1 MSTDQIATVDTPRD
15 ARISRPE
22 IDYSLVADGLLFR
35 APLHRC
41 RYLGTTRMK
50 QPRWLKENA
59 GNFWRLEDLK
69 EAPAWLERPIENQ
82 NARVAPALPIVEP
95 PLSDIRNGSDDPA
108 VPVAD
113 LLPDDCSSPYQPT
126 LPPTPAKPSFSSE
139 STQAELKPRGEAV
152 VSEVKQPQTGTD
164 PVGAMGCKQDYSDA
178 RCSKRQ
184 KARAERPKAD
194 RRLSPERFKR
204 MQIVLET
211 LRECPIYCYAA
222 HKAGVHRKTVEYWL
236 KCSEAGDDGYDIEW
250 EGFIWRFHDH
260 CTIAIDEA
268 RDRLILSAWEVAF
281 GVRFK
286 TDESGNFIEE
296 VVGPPNPKMIRFLL
310 ELRWPEKWGKN
321 PKTDRPQTGGVI
333 VIGDVT
339 KKPEN
344 GSTASIKARQ
354 WKSWSKK
361 IRQAGA

>member
-1 MSTDQIATVDTPRD
+1 MLTEQISNGDTPRD
-15 ARISRPE
+15 AWMSWPE

-35 APLHRC
+35 AHLYRC

-50 QPRWLKENA
+50 RPRWLKENA

-69 EAPAWLERPIENQ
+69 EAPARLERPIESQ

-126 LPPTPAKPSFSSE
+126 LPPTPAKPSASSE

-152 VSEVKQPQTGTD
+152 VSEVKQPETGTD
-164 PVGAMGCKQDYSDA
+164 PVGAMGCNQDYSDA
-178 RCSKRQ
+178 RCSKKQ
-184 KARAERPKAD
+184 KAPAERPKAD
-194 RRLSPERFKR
+194 RGLSPERFKR
-204 MQIVLET
+204 MQIVLEN

-236 KCSEAGDDGYDIEW
+236 KCSRKGDDGYDIEW
-250 EGFIWRFHDH
+250 EGFTWRFHEH
-260 CTIAIDEA
+260 CTTAIDEA
-268 RDRLILSAWEVAF
+268 HDRVLASAWQVAM
-281 GVRFK
+281 GVRWT
-286 TDESGNFIEE
+286 TDENGNFVEE

-310 ELRWPEKWGKN
+310 EWKLPEKWGKYR
-321 PKTDRPQTGGVI
+321 KIDRPQTGGVL
-333 VIGDVT
+333 VIGEVT
-339 KKPEN
+339 NEPKN
-344 GSTASIKARQ
+344 DSTASIKARQ
-354 WKSWSKK
+354 WKRCSKM
-361 IRQAGA
+361 IREAGA